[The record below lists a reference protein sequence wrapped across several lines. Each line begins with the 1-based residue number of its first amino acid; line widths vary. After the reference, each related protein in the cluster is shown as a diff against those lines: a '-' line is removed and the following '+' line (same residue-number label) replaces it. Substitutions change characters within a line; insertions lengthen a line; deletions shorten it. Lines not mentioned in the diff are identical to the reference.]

1 MIEILGKPGF
11 NSLSHNNLVAPVS
24 DQFKTT
30 DDEVIRIDAHGKV
43 VVATLL
49 EAEVTMFTLP
59 DVRAA
64 LNEAIATKPEALVLD
79 VSQTQYLD
87 SSGIAVIF
95 KTRHEV
101 LAYSGIFCVAGLKGS
116 LLKVMEKVL
125 RKDDIK
131 FYDSLDSA
139 LAALS

>member
-1 MIEILGKPGF
+1 M
-11 NSLSHNNLVAPVS
+11 SA
-24 DQFKTT
+24 DQFSSS
-30 DDEVIRIDAHGKV
+30 DDEVIRIEARDKIV
-43 VVATLL
+43 IATLL

-64 LNEAIATKPEALVLD
+64 LNDAIAGKPDALILD

-101 LAYSGIFCVAGLKGS
+101 QAYNGTFCVAGLKGS

-125 RKDDIK
+125 KKDDIK
-131 FYDSLDSA
+131 FYDNLDAA
-139 LAALS
+139 LAAVG